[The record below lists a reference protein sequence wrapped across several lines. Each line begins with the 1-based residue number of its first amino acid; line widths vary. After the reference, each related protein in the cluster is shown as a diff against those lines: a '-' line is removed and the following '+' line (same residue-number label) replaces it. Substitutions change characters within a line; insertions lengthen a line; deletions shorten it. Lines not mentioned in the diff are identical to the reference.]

1 MKFFNSI
8 SSYFISV
15 VSVFFTLI
23 VSSKAYACA
32 SCGSGSDDPL
42 ILWPNEQLK
51 TYVGISSS
59 SRFETVDPN
68 GKIGRESGP
77 TARETLTFAAGK
89 AVRSDLFFTLTFPIQ
104 QNRLNGNSLRSLG
117 DPVLA
122 ARWSWLM
129 PEFTEP
135 SRPQIQLMASYK
147 LAHAKALQETRRV
160 DLLDAF
166 GTGVPE
172 LKLGVDAFWGQGP
185 VKGGFALAGL
195 FPDERR
201 LGRSTVFPG
210 NGLRATSTLGVSL
223 GADNKLLAGVVRET
237 REERRNDG
245 IRVPQSEVLAHSI
258 FVTLDWV
265 PLPRNMIRFSISD
278 KGRAFENRN
287 MIAASSASLAWLST
301 WE

>member
-1 MKFFNSI
+1 MKFLNSI
-8 SSYFISV
+8 SWFLISAALFIS
-15 VSVFFTLI
+15 TLL
-23 VSSKAYACA
+23 VSSEGYACA

-51 TYVGISSS
+51 TYLGVSSS

-77 TARETLTFAAGK
+77 TAREAITFAAGK
-89 AVRSDLFFTLTFPIQ
+89 ALRNDLFFTLTLPMQ

-147 LAHAKALQETRRV
+147 LAHAKALQETKRV
-160 DLLDAF
+160 DLLDTF

-172 LKLGVDAFWGQGP
+172 LKLGVDAFWGQGLL
-185 VKGGFALAGL
+185 KGGFALAGL

-201 LGRSTVFPG
+201 LGRSAVFPG

-223 GADNKLLAGVVRET
+223 GADNKLLAGVVREA

-245 IRVPQSEVLAHSI
+245 LRVSQSEVLAHSI
-258 FVTLDWV
+258 FVTCDWM
-265 PLPRNMIRFSISD
+265 PLPRNMIRLSISD
-278 KGRAFENRN
+278 KGRVFENRN
-287 MIAASSASLAWLST
+287 MIAASSLSLAWLST